1 MIRKGRIRGLAKEDP
16 AGQARFVGNPFG
28 IAVQK
33 KEPIFSRTESP
44 SPSLSL
50 HNTTFSD
57 CWVTQDVTAIGLDR
71 QISIRLSK

>member
-33 KEPIFSRTESP
+33 RNRSSAEPKAHLLP
-44 SPSLSL
+44 
-50 HNTTFSD
+50 
-57 CWVTQDVTAIGLDR
+57 
-71 QISIRLSK
+71 